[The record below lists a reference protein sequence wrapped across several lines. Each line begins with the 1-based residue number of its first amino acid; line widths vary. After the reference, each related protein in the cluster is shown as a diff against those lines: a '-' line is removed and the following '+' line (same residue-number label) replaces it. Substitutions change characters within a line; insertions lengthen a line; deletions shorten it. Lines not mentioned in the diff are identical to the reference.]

1 MFAYGAGL
9 RIKSSCFDTFENNL
23 IKVGENLEL
32 TWKYYDTVLKI
43 KTSTY
48 GISNGKSNLGNLD
61 KKQTKKKKTPKKL
74 KLRK

>member
-9 RIKSSCFDTFENNL
+9 RIKSSCFDTVENDL

-32 TWKYYDTVLKI
+32 TWKYYDTVVKI

-48 GISNGKSNLGNLD
+48 GISNGKANLGE
-61 KKQTKKKKTPKKL
+61 KQTNKKKP
-74 KLRK
+74 RKN

>member
-9 RIKSSCFDTFENNL
+9 RIKSSCFDTVENNL

-32 TWKYYDTVLKI
+32 TWKYYDTVVKI

-48 GISNGKSNLGNLD
+48 GISNGKANLG
-61 KKQTKKKKTPKKL
+61 KKQTNKKKNPKKL